1 MTTAPYNFPFG
12 QPVNLLTQQDRTPK
26 AVFVLGV
33 YASAV
38 HARWKNPKGQVVVSA
53 LAVASEPYIFWRG
66 EGAAEIIAQI
76 PVPAGVGKLVPA
88 SSQLNGPSGRSLD
101 ESYLTPLGLKR
112 EQAWLCDMVPHSC
125 QNAGQA
131 KAIQL
136 QYAPL
141 IKTHG
146 LPVVT
151 VPPVP
156 KLLCDD
162 TRRAEILAE
171 LQESKA
177 KKIVLLGDEPISWF
191 LQSFDNRYA
200 RLRNFGD
207 TADTYGREHTVSI
220 AGKDYQVLPLV
231 HPRQAAKL
239 GAHSSEWYGLH
250 QAWLARMSREK

>member
-1 MTTAPYNFPFG
+1 MTTTHGTFPFG
-12 QPVNLLTQQDRTPK
+12 QQVNELKQENTAPK

-66 EGAAEIIAQI
+66 EGAAEIIAKI
-76 PVPAGVGKLVPA
+76 SVPDGVGKLVPA

-101 ESYLTPLGLKR
+101 ESYLAPLGLKR

-131 KAIQL
+131 KAIREK
-136 QYAPL
+136 YVPL
-141 IKTHG
+141 INTHG
-146 LPVVT
+146 LPEVT
-151 VPPVP
+151 VPSVP
-156 KLLCDD
+156 KQLCSD
-162 TRRAEILAE
+162 TRRAAILAE
-171 LQESKA
+171 LKESKA
-177 KKIVLLGDEPISWF
+177 EKIILLGDEPISWF
-191 LQSFDNRYA
+191 LQSFDKRYA

-207 TADTYGREHTVSI
+207 TPDTYGREHTVSI